1 MAHFGLLHGVACW
14 EVHCSKVF
22 SVYTIIT
29 FFPAISRK
37 KCLSVRI
44 LFQSALFLATIY
56 FSVFPLA
63 DDSRL
68 DPSLN
73 EIPAGFSFCC
83 EFSLVM
89 QRPLPQYRCFLFLFF
104 FAPRCRR
111 RDFCATPYPSPK
123 DGFCRGPAQQRHLLR
138 TQPS

>member
-104 FAPRCRR
+104 C
-111 RDFCATPYPSPK
+111 S
-123 DGFCRGPAQQRHLLR
+123 QM
-138 TQPS
+138 